1 LDLVKTFDNAIE
13 AISLLKTEIIDLVFL
28 DIQMEECSGIQ
39 FLEALVHK
47 PEIIITTAY
56 DQYAIKGF
64 EHNVTDYLLKP
75 YTFERYN
82 QAVER
87 VFEKLKKDK
96 AVKNHLFVKTDYRH
110 VRVNFDEILYIEGMR
125 EYLAIVTPSKKILTL
140 QTFKTIEE
148 QLPTEDFIRVHKSYI
163 VAMNKI
169 ESIDRSGIKIKD
181 KVIPVSL
188 TYKEDFFHKT
198 GLT

>member
-1 LDLVKTFDNAIE
+1 MDLVKTFDNAIE